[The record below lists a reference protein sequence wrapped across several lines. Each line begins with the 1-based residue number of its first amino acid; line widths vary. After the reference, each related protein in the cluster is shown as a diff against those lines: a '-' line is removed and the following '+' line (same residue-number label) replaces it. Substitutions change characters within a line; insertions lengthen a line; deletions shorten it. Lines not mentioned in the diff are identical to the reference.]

1 MGSISCST
9 TLYIITQ
16 YVYVRYNR
24 HWQTDGWID
33 RQLNTEQ
40 TYWLMIDRWTDEQI
54 DRWTERQDT
63 LEWRTPQR
71 SGDSWSFPAVLSLSG
86 SIPGVDTVWSH
97 YGGTSNR
104 FVSPPLQTQG
114 STTTTNKSNL
124 HTAINLQ
131 KVILSIYLPLAI
143 CWSFVF
149 KESKNCTSLCW
160 HFTCNFK
167 YSVVKQ
173 SLIIQSNLLHN
184 ILSKLYFD
192 RFCEKQNN
200 GFWGCKSD
208 NGV

>member
-1 MGSISCST
+1 MDR
-9 TLYIITQ
+9 L
-16 YVYVRYNR
+16 
-24 HWQTDGWID
+24 TDG
-33 RQLNTEQ
+33 Q
-40 TYWLMIDRWTDEQI
+40 
-54 DRWTERQDT
+54 RQDT

-71 SGDSWSFPAVLSLSG
+71 SGDSLSFPAVLSLSG

-104 FVSPPLQTQG
+104 SVSPPLQTQG